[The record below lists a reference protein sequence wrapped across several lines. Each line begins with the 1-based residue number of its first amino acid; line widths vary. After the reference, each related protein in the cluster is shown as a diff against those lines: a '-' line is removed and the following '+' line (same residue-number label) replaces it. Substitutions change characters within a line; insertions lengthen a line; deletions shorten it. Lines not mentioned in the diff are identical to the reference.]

1 MPSQHLH
8 SKLPFTTSESP
19 TSWLLLLISSVRFL
33 CVSPPTTTTAT
44 LPEYNSPLQLGPLL
58 PSFIPTPVTG
68 QLSLSS
74 LGKSVSPFW
83 PLF

>member
-33 CVSPPTTTTAT
+33 CVFTTTTAT

-58 PSFIPTPVTG
+58 PSFIPTPVTV

>member
-8 SKLPFTTSESP
+8 SKLPFTTSESH
-19 TSWLLLLISSVRFL
+19 TSWLLLLISSVHFL
-33 CVSPPTTTTAT
+33 CVLTTTTAT
-44 LPEYNSPLQLGPLL
+44 LPEYNSRLQLGPLL
-58 PSFIPTPVTG
+58 PSFIPTPVTV

-74 LGKSVSPFW
+74 LGKSISPFW